1 MNHTPSETNWGTVLF
16 AVFGLITIVLIA
28 LAVFDIWVQV
38 YWVPMLVL
46 TAFWLGVA
54 LFAYQ
59 LMDE

>member
-38 YWVPMLVL
+38 Y
-46 TAFWLGVA
+46 
-54 LFAYQ
+54 
-59 LMDE
+59 